1 MAQYNQ
7 TRQNI
12 DPMNPRCPANQW
24 THHPGDE
31 MVTLEDGRVLPI
43 KKTICLPH
51 GNNMVPQGK
60 RVKLT
65 AKLREEAEMNEELLR
80 KAAADGAMENLK
92 NQIEKGTNVNCRAQ
106 AAGATPLICA
116 AVGGKLDCMKYLV
129 EAGAD
134 PHLGN
139 GGLASPLIVAAKW
152 GHRDVVRWLLE
163 DCNVD
168 PRQWDASPA
177 PQSPIHF
184 AREHEDK
191 EMEQMIAQVWARLDQ
206 FDAMKLEKK
215 EKLEALE
222 KEKHRKKVSREAAER
237 RRAAEAAGTAVSVS

>member
-7 TRQNI
+7 TRNSI
-12 DPMNPRCPANQW
+12 DPMNPKCPPNQW

-31 MVTLEDGRVLPI
+31 MMTLEDGRVLPI

-51 GNNMVPQGK
+51 GNNFVAQGK

-92 NQIEKGTNVNCRAQ
+92 NQIEKGTDVNCRAQ
-106 AAGATPLICA
+106 AAGATALICA

-139 GGLASPLIVAAKW
+139 GGLATPLSVAAKW

-168 PRQWDASPA
+168 PRQWDSSPA
-177 PQSPIHF
+177 PQSPIHY
-184 AREHEDK
+184 AREREDK
-191 EMEQMIAQVWARLDQ
+191 EMEEMIAKVWSRLEQ
-206 FDAMKLEKK
+206 FDQMKKEKK
-215 EKLEALE
+215 EKVEAFE
-222 KEKHRKKVSREAAER
+222 REQHRKKVSREARER
-237 RRAAEAAGTAVSVS
+237 REAAATAAAVSVS